1 MSKKSILFLI
11 NPKSGVNS
19 KRSIPKLIESCI
31 DKDKFDYAVAE
42 TKYIAHACELTRSA
56 VEQHVDAV
64 VAVGG
69 DGTVN
74 EVARSLVGTDTALGI
89 LPCGSGNGFAR
100 HLGIPMDIKR
110 ALEFINRSETVA
122 VDYGK
127 INDVPF
133 FCTCGMGF
141 DALVSRS
148 FAEGKRRGFIGYI
161 NKALHD
167 LALYEPDVY
176 EIEDEQGAA
185 RIRAFLIACG
195 NAAQYGNN
203 VYIAPQASMKDGL
216 LSVTILEPFS
226 IVDVPILIGQV
237 LNNKIDQNSHIKT
250 LNTKWLKVR
259 RKKPGVVHFDGEPME
274 MDADLFVEVVPN
286 GMKVLAVPDW
296 DGMYQPVPIYKQFFG
311 LFSGSF
317 PGVDIGDKFVSLP
330 WQVHDK
336 KNNRG

>member
-127 INDVPF
+127 INGVPF

-167 LALYEPDVY
+167 LALYEPEVY

-185 RIRAFLIACG
+185 RNRAFLIACG

-226 IVDVPILIGQV
+226 IVDVPILIGQD